1 MNARDWG
8 LLVLLSLL
16 WGAAFILTEVALRD
30 LPPFTVVLG
39 RIGLAAVALNLF
51 LLARGQGL
59 PREPGIWAA
68 FFVMGALNNVLPF
81 SLIVS
86 GQVTIDGGLAAVLN
100 ATTPLFSLMIGH
112 FVTRDERLNWHRGL
126 GIALGILG
134 VVILTGPQALRG
146 LGGVALGQVLVLGA
160 ALSYACAAVFGRRFA
175 GRPPVA
181 VAGGQLTAS
190 ALMILPLAL
199 VMDRPWTLAPDA
211 MTWAALLGLSV
222 FGTAAAYVIYF
233 RVLASA
239 GRDQP
244 HAGHAPDPGQRPGP
258 RHGPARRAA
267 GRGGLGR
274 GGLHPRRA
282 AGDRRTLLQVAVW
295 RFAGSKAR
303 RKRRSTRA
311 AVPASSAVIASAGL
325 WLTPSVQRT
334 KSMAMSAI
342 RRRAMA
348 SCPAPL
354 NRRRGAIPSAATAA
368 SSWSISQGLQGQ
380 PGSL

>member
-1 MNARDWG
+1 MGEGRMATRDWG

-39 RIGLAAVALNLF
+39 RIGLAALALNLF
-51 LLARGQGL
+51 LLARGRRL
-59 PREPGIWAA
+59 PFEPRLWAA

-100 ATTPLFSLMIGH
+100 ATTPLFSLLIGH
-112 FVTRDERLNWHRGL
+112 FVTRDERLNWHRSL

-146 LGGVALGQVLVLGA
+146 LGAVAIGQVLVLGA

-175 GRPPVA
+175 GRPPVV

-190 ALMILPLAL
+190 TLLILPLAL
-199 VMDRPWTLAPDA
+199 FLDRPWTLAPGTA
-211 MTWAALLGLSV
+211 TWAALFALAV

-239 GRDQP
+239 GATNLMLVTLMIPVSALALGMALLGERPAVGDW
-244 HAGHAPDPGQRPGP
+244 AGAACILGGLLVIDGRCFTWRPGAL
-258 RHGPARRAA
+258 RGRR
-267 GRGGLGR
+267 
-274 GGLHPRRA
+274 P
-282 AGDRRTLLQVAVW
+282 
-295 RFAGSKAR
+295 
-303 RKRRSTRA
+303 
-311 AVPASSAVIASAGL
+311 
-325 WLTPSVQRT
+325 
-334 KSMAMSAI
+334 
-342 RRRAMA
+342 
-348 SCPAPL
+348 
-354 NRRRGAIPSAATAA
+354 
-368 SSWSISQGLQGQ
+368 
-380 PGSL
+380 

>member
-1 MNARDWG
+1 
-8 LLVLLSLL
+8 
-16 WGAAFILTEVALRD
+16 
-30 LPPFTVVLG
+30 
-39 RIGLAAVALNLF
+39 
-51 LLARGQGL
+51 
-59 PREPGIWAA
+59 
-68 FFVMGALNNVLPF
+68 MGALNNVLPF

-112 FVTRDERLNWHRGL
+112 FVTRDDRLNWHRGL

-146 LGGVALGQVLVLGA
+146 LGAVALGQVLVLGA
-160 ALSYACAAVFGRRFA
+160 ALSSACAAVFGRRFA

-239 GRDQP
+239 GATNLMLVTLLIPVSALALGMALLGERPAAEDW
-244 HAGHAPDPGQRPGP
+244 AGAACILGGLLVIDGRCFRWRFRASPDRRPG
-258 RHGPARRAA
+258 GSAEAPARRF
-267 GRGGLGR
+267 
-274 GGLHPRRA
+274 RR
-282 AGDRRTLLQVAVW
+282 
-295 RFAGSKAR
+295 
-303 RKRRSTRA
+303 
-311 AVPASSAVIASAGL
+311 P
-325 WLTPSVQRT
+325 P
-334 KSMAMSAI
+334 
-342 RRRAMA
+342 
-348 SCPAPL
+348 P
-354 NRRRGAIPSAATAA
+354 
-368 SSWSISQGLQGQ
+368 
-380 PGSL
+380 